1 LSTWTVGLKFYL
13 NGNGASTLVDRQ
25 RTGNENWGTQ
35 TNLINTVF

>member
-25 RTGNENWGTQ
+25 RTGNANWGTE
-35 TNLINTVF
+35 TNLIDAVF